1 MNKRFSFRFLSSL
14 GGVLLLSLCAGF
26 VSCEEEESCSGCNAA
41 SPYSKPGS
49 GACYPTR
56 SACEQAEGP
65 GCVICY

>member
-1 MNKRFSFRFLSSL
+1 MSKFFSSRFVTTICWALWLSLSL
-14 GGVLLLSLCAGF
+14 GM
-26 VSCEEEESCSGCNAA
+26 VSCEEEEECSGCNSA

-49 GACYPTR
+49 GTCYPTR